1 MAVMKAARI
10 VRDELD
16 RLLGGSSG
24 ELRGRLDPLLAE
36 EGRQAPGPLA
46 DAIVMLIVQYGP
58 VWERFSELMVAGD
71 VNSVDGGGPAGPGAP
86 HGAAPALPAAPGA
99 PFPGSPNP
107 PTPPVRPAPGRRS
120 PAPEPADAVSRFS
133 DSRFSEPADAS
144 RRGGPRRAAAR
155 PGRAEPAASRA
166 RRPTADRRSG
176 GREPAGHRPGG
187 AGAAGRALR

>member
-1 MAVMKAARI
+1 MDPVAVMKAARI

-58 VWERFSELMVAGD
+58 VWERFSELMAAGD
-71 VNSVDGGGPAGPGAP
+71 VDGVNSVEGGGPAGPGAP

-99 PFPGSPNP
+99 PHSAAPALPAAPGAPFPGSPNP
-107 PTPPVRPAPGRRS
+107 PMPPGSAGPGTPFPGPPNPPTPFPGSPIPGSPNPPMPPGAAGPDAP
-120 PAPEPADAVSRFS
+120 PP
-133 DSRFSEPADAS
+133 
-144 RRGGPRRAAAR
+144 AR
-155 PGRAEPAASRA
+155 PGRTRRSPRPSA
-166 RRPTADRRSG
+166 RR
-176 GREPAGHRPGG
+176 
-187 AGAAGRALR
+187 